1 MVAITNNPGIVNPQ
15 YEIGVKVNPR
25 NQNKQLNINLPI
37 PPNVIFFR
45 QFKAGETLPVLFKA
59 TGDLVEL
66 ESEPQT
72 LKFIQDIFVKATKT
86 ELSFSLDQANWK
98 PFEGIFN
105 GNYELKV
112 MQNDHESSPHATVE
126 LHANAR

>member
-1 MVAITNNPGIVNPQ
+1 MVAVTNPGIANPQ

-25 NQNKQLNINLPI
+25 NPNPKLNINLPI

-45 QFKAGETLPVLFKA
+45 QFKAGETLPITFKA
-59 TGDLVEL
+59 SGNLVEL
-66 ESEPQT
+66 ETKPQT
-72 LKFIQDIFVKATKT
+72 LKFIRDVFVRATKT
-86 ELSFSLDQANWK
+86 KLTFSLDQVNWR
-98 PFEGIFN
+98 PFNGIFN

-112 MQNDHESSPHATVE
+112 IQNDHESSPHAIVE